1 MESKTLVIADAAER
15 HPFRAGLPPEERR
28 GRARRDWPISATSV
42 REFLMAYCACFLA
55 VSLFI
60 A

>member
-1 MESKTLVIADAAER
+1 MESKTLVIADIAR
-15 HPFRAGLPPEERR
+15 HPFRASLPPEVYR
-28 GRARRDWPISATSV
+28 GRGGRDWPISATSL